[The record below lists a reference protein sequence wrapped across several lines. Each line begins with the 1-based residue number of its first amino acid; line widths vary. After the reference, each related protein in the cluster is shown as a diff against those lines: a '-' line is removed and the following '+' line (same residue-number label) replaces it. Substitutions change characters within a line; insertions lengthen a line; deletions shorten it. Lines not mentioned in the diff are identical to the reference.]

1 MGDQE
6 PGALS
11 RYIEFKFMVDAMDSF
26 VMTDSINAGPFELCK
41 FMNMAPEF
49 REERRVVD
57 DAFNAYASIAL
68 FFDTDKFLGSTHG
81 KEFVDSPLLKQAER
95 AKTVPDRRT
104 HKSNKTMPKE
114 FWDDFDKL
122 LRDNKRQMGDVIDD
136 IMPMEWRKTLRPIIM
151 RCKCRVAAAD
161 CAVANVGTVFRA
173 GVISNSYGHA
183 AGVAVA
189 KAEPGREA
197 DMYIDFREGIPLT
210 KIVSHLKDP
219 RPLDRDFIV
228 KFVKRYA
235 EKNAAAKFSVLRLW
249 SAPHFYPLML
259 GYERRAMCSF
269 LDDRGRCWEFKFIP
283 KDMPFSEWSVH
294 QQLSLRL
301 EKYKGVFGSQVL
313 VAKDLVLVMGRDEGH
328 LRQLSEGV
336 TWAIQT
342 KPWRLEV
349 DFWRSFVNVD
359 AGFLEGLGREWL
371 D

>member
-122 LRDNKRQMGDVIDD
+122 LRCPWSGARRYVPSSCGVSVGWRQRIVQ
-136 IMPMEWRKTLRPIIM
+136 W
-151 RCKCRVAAAD
+151 
-161 CAVANVGTVFRA
+161 
-173 GVISNSYGHA
+173 
-183 AGVAVA
+183 
-189 KAEPGREA
+189 
-197 DMYIDFREGIPLT
+197 LT
-210 KIVSHLKDP
+210 WGQ
-219 RPLDRDFIV
+219 
-228 KFVKRYA
+228 Y
-235 EKNAAAKFSVLRLW
+235 
-249 SAPHFYPLML
+249 SAQ
-259 GYERRAMCSF
+259 G
-269 LDDRGRCWEFKFIP
+269 
-283 KDMPFSEWSVH
+283 
-294 QQLSLRL
+294 
-301 EKYKGVFGSQVL
+301 
-313 VAKDLVLVMGRDEGH
+313 
-328 LRQLSEGV
+328 
-336 TWAIQT
+336 
-342 KPWRLEV
+342 
-349 DFWRSFVNVD
+349 
-359 AGFLEGLGREWL
+359 
-371 D
+371 